1 MEGILQVIE
10 ENVVKG
16 KRVEVE
22 AKVREALE
30 EQVPPRK
37 ILDDGLIAGM
47 SRVGTYFETG
57 KYYVPEMLVAARA
70 MQAGLAILKPH
81 LMEQSVEARG
91 RVVVGTVQ
99 GDLHDIGKN
108 LVKMMLEGAGF
119 EVIDLGTD
127 VRPEEFANAVRK
139 YNPDIVGLSALL
151 TTTMRNMK
159 STLEALEDFGVREQV
174 KVILGGAPVT
184 QDFAEE
190 IGADGFA
197 ADASKAVTLAKSLA
211 ASRPAARNA

>member
-1 MEGILQVIE
+1 MEEILQVIE
-10 ENVVKG
+10 ESVVKG

-30 EQVPPRK
+30 GQIPPRK
-37 ILDDGLIAGM
+37 ILDEGLIAGM
-47 SRVGTYFETG
+47 SRVGKLFETG

-91 RVVVGTVQ
+91 RVLVGTVQ

-127 VRPEEFANAVRK
+127 VRPEQFANAVRE
-139 YNPDIVGLSALL
+139 YSPDIVGLSALL

-159 STLEALEDFGVREQV
+159 ATLEALEDFGVRDQV

-184 QDFAEE
+184 QDYADE

-211 ASRPAARNA
+211 SSRTATSNA

>member
-1 MEGILQVIE
+1 MEEILQGIE
-10 ENVVKG
+10 ESVVKG

-22 AKVREALE
+22 AKVREAVE
-30 EQVPPRK
+30 GHIPPRK
-37 ILDDGLIAGM
+37 ILDEGLIAGM
-47 SRVGTYFETG
+47 SRVGKLFETG

-127 VRPEEFANAVRK
+127 VRPEQFANAVRE
-139 YNPDIVGLSALL
+139 YSPDIVGLSALL

-159 STLEALEDFGVREQV
+159 ATLEALEDFGVRDQV

-184 QDFAEE
+184 QDYADE

-211 ASRPAARNA
+211 ASRPGARNS

>member
-1 MEGILQVIE
+1 MEEILQVIE
-10 ENVVKG
+10 ESVVKG

-30 EQVPPRK
+30 GQIPPRK
-37 ILDDGLIAGM
+37 ILDEGLIAGM
-47 SRVGTYFETG
+47 SRVGKLFETG

-127 VRPEEFANAVRK
+127 VRPEHFANAVRE
-139 YNPDIVGLSALL
+139 YSPDIVGLSALL

-159 STLEALEDFGVREQV
+159 ATLEALEDFGVRDQV

-184 QDFAEE
+184 QDYADE

-211 ASRPAARNA
+211 SSRTATSNA

>member
-1 MEGILQVIE
+1 MEEILESIE
-10 ENVVKG
+10 ESVVKG

-22 AKVREALE
+22 AKVREALAG
-30 EQVPPRK
+30 QIPPRQ
-37 ILDDGLIAGM
+37 ILDEGLIAGM
-47 SRVGTYFETG
+47 SRVGKLFETG

-70 MQAGLAILKPH
+70 MQAGLAILKPY

-127 VRPEEFANAVRK
+127 VRPEQFANAVRE
-139 YNPDIVGLSALL
+139 YNPDILGLSALL

-174 KVILGGAPVT
+174 KVILGGAPIT
-184 QDFAEE
+184 QDYADE

-197 ADASKAVTLAKSLA
+197 ADASKAVTLAKNLA
-211 ASRPAARNA
+211 NRSAARTG